1 MRKLRSWFPILLE
14 TAFTHTAMRYKNRK
28 ENKNMTNT
36 IAAISTAFGRGGIA
50 VIRISGDEAVSVAN
64 KMFRMKSG
72 KTLAELPANYCV
84 YGEIIKGG
92 VHIDDGMCTVF
103 RAPHSYTGEDVVE
116 ISCHGGIMLTEKV
129 LEAAFENGAVPAAA
143 GEFTKRAFINGKL
156 SLSQAEAV
164 GMLIDAES
172 EEQLSLAVSHGAG
185 VMKKKSDELYEKLKT
200 VVTGVYANV
209 DFPDEDLAE
218 LSDSEV
224 LAEISTIEAELSA
237 LAESY
242 RVGRAVCEGI
252 RTVLVGKPNTGKS
265 SLLNR
270 LVGRERAIVTDIAG
284 TTRDTIEESV
294 GCGRV
299 MLRLTDTAGVRE
311 SDDAVEKIGV
321 ERSLEAMR
329 GAEIVL
335 AVFDTSREFDGEDE
349 ALLSVLDGLQATK
362 IAILNKNDLEPKFDK
377 SRLASHSFSHTLEMS
392 AVCGDIEKLTA
403 LIESMYVTGEVDY
416 NTRAVVTNARQNA
429 SVTRALEYVRSAKTQ
444 LTGGLTSDMAGL
456 ELESALS
463 ELSELDGR
471 KVTEE
476 IVDGI
481 FHRFCVGK

>member
-1 MRKLRSWFPILLE
+1 MK
-14 TAFTHTAMRYKNRK
+14 K
-28 ENKNMTNT
+28 T

-50 VIRISGDEAVSVAN
+50 VIRISGDEAVAVAD

-72 KTLAELPANYCV
+72 KTLAELPANTCV

-129 LEAAFENGAVPAAA
+129 LEAAFENGAVPATA

-185 VMKKKSDELYEKLKT
+185 VMKKKSDELYEKLKE

-218 LSDSEV
+218 LSDDEV
-224 LAEISTIEAELSA
+224 LDEISALEGELLA
-237 LAESY
+237 LVDSY

-252 RTVLVGKPNTGKS
+252 RAVLVGKPNTGKS

-294 GCGRV
+294 HCGRV

-311 SDDAVEKIGV
+311 SEDAVEKIGV

-329 GAEIVL
+329 SAEIVL
-335 AVFDTSREFDGEDE
+335 AVFDTSREFDCEDE
-349 ALLSVLDGLQATK
+349 ALLSVLDGLDAVK
-362 IAILNKNDLEPKFDK
+362 IAILNKNDLAAKFD
-377 SRLASHSFSHTLEMS
+377 ASKLDSHGFSHTLELS
-392 AVCGDIEKLTA
+392 AANGDISALTK
-403 LIESMYVTGEVDY
+403 LIENMYVTGEVDY
-416 NTRAVVTNARQNA
+416 NTRAVITNARQNA
-429 SVTRALEYVRSAKTQ
+429 SVTRALEYVRSAKAQ
-444 LTGGLTSDMAGL
+444 LMSGLTSDMAGL

-476 IVDGI
+476 IVDSI

>member
-1 MRKLRSWFPILLE
+1 
-14 TAFTHTAMRYKNRK
+14 
-28 ENKNMTNT
+28 MTNT
-36 IAAISTAFGRGGIA
+36 IAAVSTAFGRGGIA
-50 VIRISGDEAVSVAN
+50 IIRISGDEAVAVAD
-64 KMFRMKSG
+64 KMFHVKSG
-72 KTLAELPANYCV
+72 KTLAELSPNTCV

-103 RAPHSYTGEDVVE
+103 RAPHSYTGEDTVE

-129 LEAAFENGAVPAAA
+129 LEAAFECGAVPAGA

-185 VMKKKSDELYEKLKT
+185 VMKKKSDELYEKIKT

-224 LAEISTIEAELSA
+224 LAEISALEDELSA
-237 LAESY
+237 LADSY
-242 RVGRAVCEGI
+242 SIGRAVCEGI
-252 RTVLVGKPNTGKS
+252 STVLVGKPNTGKS

-284 TTRDTIEESV
+284 TTRDTIEENV
-294 GCGRV
+294 RCGRV

-311 SDDAVEKIGV
+311 SDDAVERIGV
-321 ERSLEAMR
+321 ERSLEAVR

-335 AVFDTSREFDGEDE
+335 AVFDTSREFDCEDE
-349 ALLSVLDGLQATK
+349 ALLSVLDGINAVK
-362 IAILNKNDLEPKFDK
+362 IAILNKSDLAERFDRV
-377 SRLASHSFSHTLEMS
+377 RLDSHGFSHMLWIS
-392 AVCGDIEKLTA
+392 AASDDAAENGVLAITK
-403 LIESMYVTGEVDY
+403 LIESIYITGEVDY
-416 NTRAVVTNARQNA
+416 NTRAVITNARQNA
-429 SVTRALEYVRSAKTQ
+429 SVTRALEYVRSAKAQ
-444 LTGGLTSDMAGL
+444 LISGLTSDMAGL